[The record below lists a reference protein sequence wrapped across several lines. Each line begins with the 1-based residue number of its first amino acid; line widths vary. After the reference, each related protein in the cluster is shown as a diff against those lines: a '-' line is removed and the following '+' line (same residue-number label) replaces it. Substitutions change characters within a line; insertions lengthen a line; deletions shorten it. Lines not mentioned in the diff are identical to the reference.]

1 MNHPKE
7 KKGGALRAVRN
18 IVLVL
23 LVIALLAAAAV
34 YALFGGEL
42 RTLGTLSQ
50 VGDIDLFTMEYR
62 ADYGLSEFLETGA
75 SSDGE
80 LVAFLTKRLLK
91 GIPMNFDL
99 PDLGCSTFAAQF
111 EDGTPVFGRNFDMY
125 DSPALLVTTRPED
138 GYASI
143 SMVNLA
149 YIGYSAEKLPTTL
162 LSSIMTLAAPYVP
175 LDGVNE
181 KGLAAGVLLID
192 TEPTDQRTEKVDI
205 TTTSAIRLLLDRAAT
220 VEEAVAL
227 LEQYDMHA
235 SANSCYHFHIADA
248 QGGSVVVEYI
258 GDEMNVVQSRMA
270 TNFLLTPG
278 DYDFGK
284 GQDRYAVLE
293 QTLQENGGVFADK
306 RAAMALLEDVS
317 QNKVNEETGRLTAT
331 QWSCVYD
338 QSRASL
344 LVAMDRRYDAPY
356 LFSLNG
362 D

>member
-1 MNHPKE
+1 MKRE
-7 KKGGALRAVRN
+7 KDKRGGALRILRN
-18 IVLVL
+18 VIIAVLVL
-23 LVIALLAAAAV
+23 AALAVAAGL
-34 YALFGGEL
+34 ALFHGEL
-42 RTLGTLSQ
+42 ATLGSMER
-50 VGDIDLFTMEYR
+50 VGDANFFTMEYK
-62 ADYGLSEFLETGA
+62 ADYGLDEFLTTGA

-80 LVAFLTKRLLK
+80 LVAFLTRRLLK

-99 PDLGCSTFAAQF
+99 PDLGCSTFAAQL
-111 EDGTPVFGRNFDMY
+111 EDGTPIFARNFDMY
-125 DSPALLVTTRPED
+125 DSPALLVTTRPQN

-162 LSSIMTLAAPYVP
+162 ANSIMTLAAPYVP

-181 KGLAAGVLLID
+181 AGLSVGVLLID
-192 TEPTDQRTEKVDI
+192 TEPTNQQTDKVDI

-248 QGGSVVVEYI
+248 RGGSVVVEYI
-258 GDEMNVVQSRMA
+258 GDEMHVVQSKMA

-278 DYDFGK
+278 DFDFGK
-284 GQDRYAVLE
+284 GQDRYDVLE
-293 QTLQENGGVFADK
+293 QTMSANGGVFAD
-306 RAAMALLEDVS
+306 AQEAMALLESVS
-317 QNKVNEETGRLTAT
+317 QYKVNEETGVVSAT

-338 QSRASL
+338 QSHASL
-344 LVAMDRRYDAPY
+344 RVAIGRDYDTIY
-356 LFSLNG
+356 SFMLSG